1 MSVANQNEIGRCD
14 RAAWSSRIIGGRSF
28 SAAES
33 RAGSTAV
40 CSPASLASGV
50 ARNFRHG
57 VRQSVPFLFVHS
69 RSAALP
75 SRPYNQKTPRH
86 IIPLGFT
93 SRPYAC
99 NTAKSHAK
107 KYIFP
112 DGVRTP
118 LTPLVWLRHCLWRCS
133 SEDGTVFYP
142 TTADKQL
149 TAMTSLT
156 HCFPLYCNPGVTSR

>member
-1 MSVANQNEIGRCD
+1 MEFAHYRRQIFLCCRE
-14 RAAWSSRIIGGRSF
+14 SSWERLG
-28 SAAES
+28 
-33 RAGSTAV
+33 GSTAV

-50 ARNFRHG
+50 ARNFRQG
-57 VRQSVPFLFVHS
+57 VRQSVPFLSVHS

-93 SRPYAC
+93 SMPVILRNHMP
-99 NTAKSHAK
+99 KIRISWQ
-107 KYIFP
+107 
-112 DGVRTP
+112 GVRTP

-133 SEDGTVFYP
+133 AEDGTVFYP